1 MGVAA
6 IGATIW
12 GGWIFVLL
20 WIGASAAVA
29 HEWQRMAHGERALPI
44 GFLAVAATIAVGL
57 VAWFGGSW
65 TYALPGVALLAMLA
79 VVFSRP
85 ELRVAT
91 ASGILYA
98 SALAASVVLCRATGW
113 NGALVVFWLFATV
126 WGTDILAYF
135 TGRALGGPK
144 LWPRVSPKK
153 TWSGAI
159 GGLVGGA
166 LLGCLMLAAGGVVLQ
181 WQHVAL
187 GVTCSVLTQL
197 GDLYES
203 SLKRRFGVKDSGSL
217 IPGHGGFMDRLDG
230 FIFAVVFAAL
240 FGSLRSGAG
249 QVPAGLLIWP

>member
-1 MGVAA
+1 MSEAGAPPAGSSELRKRVLSAIVMGVAA

-44 GFLAVAATIAVGL
+44 GFLAVAATIVVGL

-144 LWPRVSPKK
+144 LWPRVRSQEDLVRRDRR
-153 TWSGAI
+153 T
-159 GGLVGGA
+159 GGGRLARVPDAGGWGCCPA
-166 LLGCLMLAAGGVVLQ
+166 MAACRAWRHLLGADA
-181 WQHVAL
+181 
-187 GVTCSVLTQL
+187 T
-197 GDLYES
+197 
-203 SLKRRFGVKDSGSL
+203 RRPL
-217 IPGHGGFMDRLDG
+217 
-230 FIFAVVFAAL
+230 
-240 FGSLRSGAG
+240 
-249 QVPAGLLIWP
+249 